1 MKYKPFGKTD
11 LMVSEIALGTW
22 GMGGAGWDE
31 NTEETRLDAIRSAIE
46 SGINFIDTAPAYNG
60 GVAEEY
66 VGRVIHDM
74 GVRQNVYLVTK
85 CGTEFIDGKY
95 VRSCAKDTILREC
108 ETSLRNLRT
117 DYIDLYLIHWPDAS
131 VPISETMGALWQ
143 LKKQGKIR
151 HIGVSNF
158 SQKQIVEASQY
169 CPIEAYQPQYSMV
182 HRSNEPQ
189 MQWAAAQGMGVM
201 CYGSLGAGILTG
213 IYRKRPRFAPSD
225 NRSRFYKH
233 FKEPM
238 FSRIMKLVE
247 LMDIISAAHG
257 GIPLAQ
263 IAINWSVQKNFVAS
277 SIIGV
282 QHRERILENCGSFD
296 WELTP
301 EETRILDAAIHLYL
315 EEGST
320 VK

>member
-1 MKYKPFGKTD
+1 MKYTPFGKTG
-11 LMVSEIALGTW
+11 LLVSEIALGTW
-22 GMGGAGWDE
+22 GIGGAGWDQ
-31 NTEETRLDAIRSAIE
+31 NSEETRLDAIRSAIE

-60 GVAEEY
+60 GVAEDY
-66 VGRVIHDM
+66 VGRVVQEM
-74 GVRQNVYLVTK
+74 GVRKDVYLVTK

-95 VRSCAKDTILREC
+95 VRSCARDTILREC
-108 ETSLRNLRT
+108 ETSLQNLRT

-131 VPISETMGALWQ
+131 VPIAETMDALRL
-143 LKKQGKIR
+143 LKQQGKIL

-158 SQKQIVEASQY
+158 SKAQIIEASKY
-169 CPIEAYQPQYSMV
+169 CPIEAYQPQYSMIF
-182 HRSNEPQ
+182 RSNEPQ
-189 MQWAAAQGMGVM
+189 MRWAHSQGIGVM

-213 IYRKRPRFAPSD
+213 TYRKRPKFNPSD

-247 LMDIISAAHG
+247 LMDVISEAHG

-263 IAINWSVQKNFVAS
+263 IAINWATQKDFVAS
-277 SIIGV
+277 SIVGV
-282 QHRERILENCGSFD
+282 QHRERIMENCNSFD

-301 EETRILDAAIHLYL
+301 EESAILDAAIRLYL
-315 EEGST
+315 E
-320 VK
+320 